1 MAKFKN
7 YDVTN
12 ASSHLTKW
20 LNNLIEMICT
30 ILNDNITSNSWKDPP
45 EPEATPAHLKE
56 YNGFFSEKPLD
67 ITINLVK

>member
-1 MAKFKN
+1 M
-7 YDVTN
+7 
-12 ASSHLTKW
+12 KW

-56 YNGFFSEKPLD
+56 YNGFFFRKAS
-67 ITINLVK
+67 